1 MSRNIILNMG
11 ESMYGMD
18 TRASLYFPEGSDT
31 DNSVSELILLI
42 TYYTVCAVLLYKICL
57 FHLGYPH

>member
-1 MSRNIILNMG
+1 MR

-18 TRASLYFPEGSDT
+18 TRESLYFPEESDI

-42 TYYTVCAVLLYKICL
+42 TYYTVCAVLLYIM
-57 FHLGYPH
+57 F